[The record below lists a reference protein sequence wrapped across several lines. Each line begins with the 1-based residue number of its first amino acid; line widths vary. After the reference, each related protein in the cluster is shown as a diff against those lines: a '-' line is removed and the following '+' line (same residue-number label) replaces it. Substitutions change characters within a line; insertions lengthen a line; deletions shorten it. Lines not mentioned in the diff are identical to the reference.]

1 MRNCKAT
8 ADSERFKERNH
19 IFRHLL
25 ESVGFQLGGLVG
37 AAVSEKVRRH
47 NAITACGEVSD
58 LVPPEVAGAWE
69 AVEKENVG
77 LVARWR
83 YMNMA
88 MCPA

>member
-1 MRNCKAT
+1 MCDCKAT
-8 ADSERFKERNH
+8 ADSECFKERDH

-37 AAVSEKVRRH
+37 AAVPEKVRRH
-47 NAITACGEVSD
+47 DTITACGEVSD
-58 LVPPEVAGAWE
+58 LMSPEVAGAWE

-77 LVARWR
+77 LFACGH
-83 YMNMA
+83 YMHMT